1 MTRKRFIKLCMGRLG
16 LSRNEAAAIAE
27 SKGITYHYARIAFSL
42 QDCAAA
48 CVAQY
53 SLISSRKIRS
63 RVEEQILYGRPKEWI
78 FPLLGAPHL
87 RRSNSGCRNC

>member
-1 MTRKRFIKLCMGRLG
+1 MTRKRFIKLCMGRLR

-48 CVAQY
+48 FVAHY
-53 SLISSRKIRS
+53 ALVSDLTNVVIRCRHVK
-63 RVEEQILYGRPKEWI
+63 RVQNGVIEYDEQ
-78 FPLLGAPHL
+78 
-87 RRSNSGCRNC
+87 

>member
-27 SKGITYHYARIAFSL
+27 SKGITYPYARIAFSL

-53 SLISSRKIRS
+53 SLISSLSNAVIRYRHVK
-63 RVEEQILYGRPKEWI
+63 RVRDGVIEYDE
-78 FPLLGAPHL
+78 
-87 RRSNSGCRNC
+87 

>member
-48 CVAQY
+48 FVAQY
-53 SLISSRKIRS
+53 SLVSSPTNAVIRYRHVK
-63 RVEEQILYGRPKEWI
+63 RV
-78 FPLLGAPHL
+78 
-87 RRSNSGCRNC
+87 RNGVIEYDE

>member
-42 QDCAAA
+42 QDCATAFAA
-48 CVAQY
+48 HY
-53 SLISSRKIRS
+53 SLVSNLTNAVIRYRHVK
-63 RVEEQILYGRPKEWI
+63 RVCDGVIEYDK
-78 FPLLGAPHL
+78 
-87 RRSNSGCRNC
+87 